1 MKKLLLLAALSAG
14 TLALT
19 ATPQEAEACSCM
31 RPELS
36 QQLKSSSIVFV
47 GTAKDKKVGA
57 REVTYGFAVSRM
69 FKGEPVDQIS
79 VTTALHS
86 ASCGSNFEIGKSY
99 VVYVSDQK
107 DVHRTGLC
115 SGNTYATD
123 ELIAKIEAEMAN
135 AGGPPVTDP
144 VDPPVTQDPPQE
156 PPAPVDPPPPAAYP
170 PPSSPPP
177 GNPACGGCTTSTG
190 NGAAGSLL
198 LLGMLAFVMRR
209 RRE

>member
-1 MKKLLLLAALSAG
+1 MKKLLLLAALAAG
-14 TLALT
+14 TLTLT
-19 ATPQEAEACSCM
+19 ASAQQAEACSCM

-36 QQLKSSSIVFV
+36 QQLKSSTVVFV
-47 GTAKDKKVGA
+47 GTAKDKKVDA
-57 REVTYGFAVSRM
+57 REVTYGFAVTRM
-69 FKGEPVDQIS
+69 FKGEPVDEIS
-79 VTTALHS
+79 VKTALHS

-115 SGNTYATD
+115 AGNTLATD

-135 AGGPPVTDP
+135 VGSPPVTDP
-144 VDPPVTQDPPQE
+144 VDPPVPQDPPQE
-156 PPAPVDPPPPAAYP
+156 PPAPTDPPPAAYP

-198 LLGMLAFVMRR
+198 LLGMLGFVMRR